1 MIKAQVVADTVWNGK
16 RITTLQLKMP
26 RFILAQ
32 FNTHRMF
39 SRSTASSRA
48 IPTAKLLDMV
58 RTEYVRPV
66 FWGKNQAGMQ
76 AKEELEAGNKQ
87 LAMNEWQIAALNAAN
102 SAENLLKLGVH
113 KQIANRILEPFMW
126 AETIVTATE
135 WDNFFNLRLHEDSQ
149 PEIQELA
156 RWMAKCLKEVLDN
169 SKPTKSTIHL
179 PYITFEEMEDF
190 VEGLVTTDSDS
201 INTELY
207 KYFVPISA
215 ARCARVS
222 YLNHDQ
228 SNPVIEKD
236 LATADKL
243 ISAGHWSPFEHQAR
257 AVQQSQ
263 VIVTHAVI
271 DEETNSV
278 RECELDILPPEK
290 VRCRNFIGWEQAR
303 IMYDK

>member
-1 MIKAQVVADTVWNGK
+1 MVVNMIKAEVVLDTIWNGK

-32 FNTHRMF
+32 LNTHRSF

-48 IPTAKLLDMV
+48 IPTSKLLEMV
-58 RTEYVRPV
+58 KNDAVQPV

-102 SAENLLKLGVH
+102 SAEKLLELGVH
-113 KQIANRILEPFMW
+113 KQIANRVLEPFMW

-135 WDNFFNLRLHEDSQ
+135 WDNFFKLRLHEDSQ

-156 RWMAKCLKEVLDN
+156 RCMKEAMDN
-169 SKPTKSTIHL
+169 SEPVKSKIHL
-179 PYITFEEMEDF
+179 PYITLDEMEDY
-190 VEGLVTTDSDS
+190 VQGSIAVDSES
-201 INTELY
+201 LNECLY
-207 KYFVPISA
+207 QYFVPISA

-236 LATADKL
+236 LATAEKL
-243 ISAGHWSPFEHQAR
+243 LSAGHWSPFENQAY
-257 AVQQSQ
+257 A
-263 VIVTHAVI
+263 
-271 DEETNSV
+271 
-278 RECELDILPPEK
+278 LPEVVP
-290 VRCRNFIGWEQAR
+290 CRNFIGWKQAR
-303 IMYDK
+303 TLYEN

>member
-1 MIKAQVVADTVWNGK
+1 MVVNMIKAQVVCDSVWNGK

-58 RTEYVRPV
+58 RTEYAHPV

-76 AKEELEAGNKQ
+76 ASEELEAGNKQ

-102 SAENLLKLGVH
+102 SAEKLLELGVH
-113 KQIANRILEPFMW
+113 KQIANRVLEPFMW

-156 RWMAKCLKEVLDN
+156 RCMKEALDN
-169 SKPTKSTIHL
+169 SEPVKSKIHL
-179 PYITFEEMEDF
+179 PYITLDEME
-190 VEGLVTTDSDS
+190 VYVQCSIAVDSECFN
-201 INTELY
+201 IELY

-236 LATADKL
+236 LATAEKL
-243 ISAGHWSPFEHQAR
+243 LSAGHWSPFEHQAY
-257 AVQQSQ
+257 A
-263 VIVTHAVI
+263 
-271 DEETNSV
+271 
-278 RECELDILPPEK
+278 LDK
-290 VRCRNFIGWEQAR
+290 NDTYSRNFIGWEQAR
-303 IMYDK
+303 VMYD